1 MRIVNLIIKGV
12 VNPRRIIVR
21 VWVLC
26 SRFIKS
32 DKLYLKIYYKLKM
45 QENLDFNNT
54 LTYTQKIQWLKLYNN
69 TALCTKMVDK
79 YEVREII
86 KDKIGDKYL
95 IPLIGVWDSFNE
107 IDFES
112 LPDKFVLKTTHDSGT
127 VVVCKDKTKFD
138 FKKVKRKINRSLK
151 RNYFWNGRE
160 YPYKNVNPRI
170 IAEKFMYNDDYSDI
184 SDYKFFCF
192 NGIPRVLFYAS
203 ERFNARNEP
212 AKFDYYDMDLNHL
225 EMRSKG
231 HENSKYL
238 LHDVANFDLMKELA
252 KTLSMGFPHLR
263 VDFYLINGEIYFG
276 ELTFHHDGGVVP
288 FIPSKWD
295 RILGDMIKLPLNNI
309 K

>member
-127 VVVCKDKTKFD
+127 VDVCKDKTKFE
-138 FKKVKRKINRSLK
+138 FKKVKRMIYLRLK
-151 RNYFWNGRE
+151 RNYFWNGR
-160 YPYKNVNPRI
+160 
-170 IAEKFMYNDDYSDI
+170 
-184 SDYKFFCF
+184 
-192 NGIPRVLFYAS
+192 
-203 ERFNARNEP
+203 
-212 AKFDYYDMDLNHL
+212 
-225 EMRSKG
+225 
-231 HENSKYL
+231 
-238 LHDVANFDLMKELA
+238 
-252 KTLSMGFPHLR
+252 
-263 VDFYLINGEIYFG
+263 
-276 ELTFHHDGGVVP
+276 
-288 FIPSKWD
+288 
-295 RILGDMIKLPLNNI
+295 
-309 K
+309 